1 MRRDLA
7 RGGRSWADMT
17 LISRRLKGILFR
29 AVVREVVAGVEAIV
43 VVVVVVVVAT
53 VAAGGGD
60 RL

>member
-29 AVVREVVAGVEAIV
+29 AVVAGVEAIV
-43 VVVVVVVVAT
+43 VVVVVVVVAI
-53 VAAGGGD
+53 VAAGGGN

>member
-43 VVVVVVVVAT
+43 VVVVVVVAT
-53 VAAGGGD
+53 VAVGDGD